1 MSSQAEVPIDAEH
14 IDKARWGAEAAED
27 NGVRTSFLIPDPL
40 NDTQG
45 NLTSPGQYSSGY
57 YSGIRPSRT

>member
-1 MSSQAEVPIDAEH
+1 MASQVEVPIDAEH
-14 IDKARWGAEAAED
+14 IDKAREAEVAED
-27 NGVRTSFLIPDPL
+27 NGVRSSSLIPDPL

-45 NLTSPGQYSSGY
+45 NLTSPGQYSSSY

>member
-1 MSSQAEVPIDAEH
+1 MASQVEVPIDAEH
-14 IDKARWGAEAAED
+14 IDKAREAEVAED
-27 NGVRTSFLIPDPL
+27 NGVRSSSLIPDPL